1 MQDHLLP
8 AQYVKKMREHAL
20 DRCPTSSYA
29 AVCDTFRGDFG
40 RLPDDMFASFERR
53 PFASASLA
61 QVHRAVMHDGR
72 AVAVKVQHG
81 GLQESAAADV
91 ATITCGACAC
101 RACMHES
108 CSCRRALGC

>member
-20 DRCPTSSYA
+20 DRCPTSSYD

-40 RLPDDMFASFERR
+40 GLPDDMFASFERR

-72 AVAVKVQHG
+72 AVAVKVQHA

-91 ATITCGACAC
+91 ATITCAPQAMLPIMYATCV
-101 RACMHES
+101 
-108 CSCRRALGC
+108 